1 MKLWIGNI
9 APGTS
14 DAELGDLIKKY
25 CATDVVSVQ
34 HVPGDGSRPAAVVE
48 IAAAPALAQ
57 QIVQRLNGMYW
68 KGRSLTVQ
76 ATTSRETS

>member
-14 DAELGDLIKKY
+14 DGEIKELIKKY
-25 CATDVVSVQ
+25 SAELECATIE
-34 HVPGDGSRPAAVVE
+34 HVEGDGSRPAAMIE
-48 IAAAPALAQ
+48 FSKGSTSALENLRL
-57 QIVQRLNGMYW
+57 RLNGMYW

-76 ATTSRETS
+76 AMTR